1 MDHPWPILF
10 IIVTGFAMLDVA
22 IFYQTYISRVCERDP
37 SANGPACK
45 FGWTSGWEAYS
56 WIVNELYAQV
66 LFTHS
71 YLQYSPEKVPLCF

>member
-1 MDHPWPILF
+1 M
-10 IIVTGFAMLDVA
+10 IVVFFVMWEVAFFEIHDDVSDMVPMVRA
-22 IFYQTYISRVCERDP
+22 
-37 SANGPACK
+37 

-71 YLQYSPEKVPLCF
+71 YLQYSPESKVPLRH